1 MNTITSRRSFLKVS
15 VLAGGG
21 MMLNFNSLLLGKT
34 LTSEALTLPAESFE
48 LNSFIKIAS
57 DGAITLMSA
66 NPEFGSNVKTSMPM
80 ILADELDVDWSKVT
94 VEQADF
100 YPERFQRQFTGG
112 SQGIRQGWKPL
123 RTAGATARRMLV
135 NAAAKTWNVPE
146 EEITTASGALF
157 HRASGKKASYGEMA
171 SLAATLPVPT
181 DVQLKKLS
189 ALNIIGTS
197 RKNVDGKSIVT
208 GKPLFG
214 IDHKQDGML
223 IAMITHAPAIGL
235 SIKSVD
241 DKAAKSMPGI
251 KDVFTI
257 NTLRDDYERNGF

>member
-21 MMLNFNSLLLGKT
+21 MMLNFNSLLGKT
-34 LTSEALTLPAESFE
+34 LATEPMALPAESFE

-100 YPERFQRQFTGG
+100 YPERFERQFTGG
-112 SQGIRQGWKPL
+112 SQGIRQGWKPV

-146 EEITTASGALF
+146 AELTTASGTLF
-157 HRASGKKASYGEMA
+157 HNASGKKATYGEMA
-171 SLAATLPVPT
+171 
-181 DVQLKKLS
+181 
-189 ALNIIGTS
+189 
-197 RKNVDGKSIVT
+197 
-208 GKPLFG
+208 
-214 IDHKQDGML
+214 
-223 IAMITHAPAIGL
+223 
-235 SIKSVD
+235 
-241 DKAAKSMPGI
+241 
-251 KDVFTI
+251 
-257 NTLRDDYERNGF
+257 

>member
-57 DGAITLMSA
+57 DGAITLLSA

-100 YPERFQRQFTGG
+100 YPRAFSTSIHRRQPRYSSRMETPSNCGRNGSKNARQRSSQNMECTGG
-112 SQGIRQGWKPL
+112 RDYDRVWRAIPSCEWQESKLRGNGI
-123 RTAGATARRMLV
+123 TCCNATCPHGC
-135 NAAAKTWNVPE
+135 AA
-146 EEITTASGALF
+146 
-157 HRASGKKASYGEMA
+157 
-171 SLAATLPVPT
+171 
-181 DVQLKKLS
+181 
-189 ALNIIGTS
+189 
-197 RKNVDGKSIVT
+197 
-208 GKPLFG
+208 
-214 IDHKQDGML
+214 
-223 IAMITHAPAIGL
+223 
-235 SIKSVD
+235 
-241 DKAAKSMPGI
+241 
-251 KDVFTI
+251 
-257 NTLRDDYERNGF
+257 

>member
-15 VLAGGG
+15 LLAGGG
-21 MMLNFNSLLLGKT
+21 MMLNFDSLLLGKT
-34 LTSEALTLPAESFE
+34 LPNEALSLPAESFE

-80 ILADELDVDWSKVT
+80 ILADELDVEWSKVT

-146 EEITTASGALF
+146 AEITTASGALF
-157 HRASGKKASYGEMA
+157 HSASGKKATYGEMA

-181 DVQLKKLS
+181 DVQPKKLS
-189 ALNIIGTS
+189 ALHIVGTS
-197 RKNVDGKSIVT
+197 QKNVDGKSIVT

-241 DKAAKSMPGI
+241 DAAA
-251 KDVFTI
+251 
-257 NTLRDDYERNGF
+257 R

>member
-1 MNTITSRRSFLKVS
+1 
-15 VLAGGG
+15 
-21 MMLNFNSLLLGKT
+21 
-34 LTSEALTLPAESFE
+34 
-48 LNSFIKIAS
+48 
-57 DGAITLMSA
+57 
-66 NPEFGSNVKTSMPM
+66 
-80 ILADELDVDWSKVT
+80 
-94 VEQADF
+94 
-100 YPERFQRQFTGG
+100 
-112 SQGIRQGWKPL
+112 
-123 RTAGATARRMLV
+123 
-135 NAAAKTWNVPE
+135 
-146 EEITTASGALF
+146 
-157 HRASGKKASYGEMA
+157 MA
-171 SLAATLPVPT
+171 SLAATLPVPK
-181 DVQLKKLS
+181 DVPLKKLS

-197 RKNVDGKSIVT
+197 KKNVDGKSIVT